1 MQTRCVKVVTLV
13 SKIKFSAKSLT
24 TIHKID
30 SITRWRSSEVTSVQL
45 LYMYSERMLKMGG
58 GQVTD
63 SLTLASHWKNRARAG
78 EDVGC
83 NGILLSTV
91 CTQLSLAMKALCPEI
106 ASGLWH
112 LE

>member
-1 MQTRCVKVVTLV
+1 MCKGHDACVENQIFC
-13 SKIKFSAKSLT
+13 KISDNDTQKKDSL
-24 TIHKID
+24 
-30 SITRWRSSEVTSVQL
+30 TRWRSSEVMPVQL

-58 GQVTD
+58 GQVTN
-63 SLTLASHWKNRARAG
+63 SLTLVSHWKNRARAG

-83 NGILLSTV
+83 NVILLSTV
-91 CTQLSLAMKALCPEI
+91 CTQLSLAMKTLCPEI